1 MSQFANGCCSKCG
14 GELLGDGV
22 TDVLK
27 CEFAKEES
35 GREGDSG
42 VVECDFEE
50 ENGWTRKQLRWYEQ
64 FLKVLDEPLNVEE
77 TLTNENAD
85 LGYEHF

>member
-1 MSQFANGCCSKCG
+1 M
-14 GELLGDGV
+14 LGDGV

-27 CEFAKEES
+27 CEFAEEKED

-42 VVECDFEE
+42 VVECEFHEE
-50 ENGWTRKQLRWYEQ
+50 HGWTRKQLRWYEQ